1 MTKII
6 FLKFK
11 LFCNETKNGDSVNIV
26 GNIKELGNWDLK
38 NSIELRTTYCDYPI
52 WESKEIPIETSQ
64 EKDTIEFEYKYFI
77 KSAENRIIWEKYKG
91 NRHLEIDIHN
101 ANKES
106 IFIVNGEYFNDI
118 EKNSFIVIQTRE
130 QLNEEHLKTLET
142 EENLENSI
150 NNSVEDNESENK
162 NSNKSPS
169 ANICVGKE
177 FNIDKYLD
185 ELTLMIQELKED
197 TNSAKEKLTHLF
209 NSFKGK
215 KDFDKE
221 LLVLIFIHFLKTG
234 QFKYLDGLPE
244 FSEHHYH
251 FDPILARALCTY
263 LATNMNEENSL
274 LVRSL
279 LRYIPSCADSKTFE
293 ISHKDIL

>member
-6 FLKFK
+6 YLKFK
-11 LFCNETKNGDSVNIV
+11 LFCNETKNGDTVNLV
-26 GNIKELGNWDLK
+26 GNIKEFGNWDMK
-38 NSIELRTTYCDYPI
+38 NSIELKTTYCDYPI
-52 WESKEIPIETSQ
+52 WESKEIPVETSE
-64 EKDTIEFEYKYFI
+64 EKDTIEFEYKYLI
-77 KSAENRIIWEKYKG
+77 KSIENRIIWEKYKG

-106 IFIVNGEYFNDI
+106 VFIVNGEYFNDI
-118 EKNSFIVIQTRE
+118 EKNSFIVIQTKE
-130 QLNEEHLKTLET
+130 QLSEEHLKTLET
-142 EENLENSI
+142 EENMENSV
-150 NNSVEDNESENK
+150 NDSVEDNESEKK
-162 NSNKSPS
+162 NSNKSLSPT
-169 ANICVGKE
+169 ICVGKE

-185 ELTLMIQELKED
+185 ELTIMIHDLKED

-209 NSFKGK
+209 NSFKNK

-279 LRYIPSCADSKTFE
+279 LRYIPSCADTKPFE
-293 ISHKDIL
+293 ISHKDFI